1 MCPAQAVA
9 QDCQED
15 KIFSWEHSLQS
26 CYYCFRWLTDTIWI
40 ESWVENVSPL
50 FADEDVEMLVV
61 SVGGHWAC
69 DMAWW
74 SPDTRGG
81 NLLWHHGTSFIPQL
95 SDLINTIIDGTLAS
109 DWCQLKLD
117 CLSSWALS
125 DHNPVKHQ
133 QINILK
139 EILRSGDFTWGR
151 KVVKFGNEASLPYL
165 LHQPDF
171 VNASVII
178 TFPFMDWA
186 WAIMH
191 SHSQIS
197 ESSF

>member
-40 ESWVENVSPL
+40 ESWKLRLKMSLKFLLMETLQAVL
-50 FADEDVEMLVV
+50 IV

-109 DWCQLKLD
+109 DCCQLKLD
-117 CLSSWALS
+117 DWTLS

-139 EILRSGDFTWGR
+139 KILRSGDFTWGR

-178 TFPFMDWA
+178 TFPLW
-186 WAIMH
+186 IGH
-191 SHSQIS
+191 G
-197 ESSF
+197 